1 MSAHVLRSRMLSRA
15 KQTSL
20 CVRSLA
26 THAAPSPSIP
36 LKTKSSFFPSEPTA
50 PSLSTSVPGPRSKEL
65 SAEIDTFSSTLAHTF
80 VVDYEKCDGNYIVD
94 ADGNKMLDVFA
105 QIASIGI
112 GYNNP
117 SLMALAKTDEFARA
131 AMNRPALGSYPPTT
145 WAQWV
150 ESSLGQVRPKGV
162 NDIFTAMCGS
172 CSNEIAYKAAFM
184 AYRARERGEEAVG
197 FSAEEL
203 SSCMKNQAPGSPQM
217 SIISFGQGFHGRL
230 FGSLSTTR
238 SKAIHKVDIPAF
250 DWPAVPWPAVLYP
263 LEENASENQ
272 KAEQDTLAQV
282 EDTIEQHKRNGKPI
296 AALIVEPIASEGGDM
311 HASPAFFRG
320 LREVTKRQGV
330 YFIVDEVQTG
340 VGATGTFWAHEKW
353 NLQTPPDF
361 VVFSKKMQAAGF
373 YHNVDTRPT
382 VAYRNYNTWMGHPIE
397 LLKAREIIK
406 VIKEHSLVSK
416 TAAIG
421 DKLYSS
427 LSSLGKPGSP
437 GHNKIQNLRGKGEGT
452 FIAWDAPTAEAR
464 DRLIDQAYHTPM
476 QNHTFA
482 TQQGPLRKVGQ
493 GQLLAAFKSGQG
505 SDSAGTRRGRPQ
517 SNNSNLTP
525 SAVDAEIQDCLQLAA
540 TLDDDAWDGL
550 DEDLKIDDDAEVKSF
565 RSNTESP
572 PKRRK
577 IPDGPQGAT
586 RFRPYVA
593 IRGSPVAPAPAP
605 ATAPAA
611 TVSRGRFEIP
621 QEEREGLG
629 LPEAECARLSHS
641 TQRGSPPVPSY
652 GGMIEQS
659 PSSETAY
666 THDHLPRNGNSD
678 GRHAG
683 RGESS
688 HPHHP
693 QTQLRPL
700 AFAESEATAY
710 MPIGTASSPQ
720 TPPKHRIPQPGQ
732 SPSFDFSFSSP
743 FVHASLTTRGR
754 SNGGNE
760 EHPQESLQPVFAEV
774 QTSVQA
780 ALTQSLQQAQ
790 REWEKERRAF
800 MRKIDAKVYNA
811 AIALSKIAS
820 YPGTGVQHWFLGSY
834 PDRHHLTGKTVQAI
848 HNSIRQPAIVV
859 ADYAAATQVFL
870 NSPWPKPA
878 VNELVD
884 RAETQYARKV
894 GEKVTGTR

>member
-184 AYRARERGEEAVG
+184 AYRARERGDDAVS

-217 SIISFGQGFHGRL
+217 SILSFGQGFHGRL

-464 DRLIDQAYHTPM
+464 DRLID
-476 QNHTFA
+476 TFA

-678 GRHAG
+678 GPHAG
-683 RGESS
+683 RVWPILLLVLLITCS
-688 HPHHP
+688 
-693 QTQLRPL
+693 LLIPL
-700 AFAESEATAY
+700 
-710 MPIGTASSPQ
+710 III
-720 TPPKHRIPQPGQ
+720 R
-732 SPSFDFSFSSP
+732 
-743 FVHASLTTRGR
+743 
-754 SNGGNE
+754 
-760 EHPQESLQPVFAEV
+760 
-774 QTSVQA
+774 
-780 ALTQSLQQAQ
+780 
-790 REWEKERRAF
+790 
-800 MRKIDAKVYNA
+800 VYNA